1 VVAAVTRRVWL
12 DHEYGLYGFKV
23 FINPYQNGRRLE
35 YGMMARHQVQV
46 AIPAAAAEPLWG
58 VGHYGRD
65 RHPPNSHYWWD
76 NRTRTG
82 NLCVIQWTCAGE
94 LLLRDTQREHRV
106 PLGYA
111 AIFAHPSESSY
122 GMAKD
127 ARDTYE
133 AHWIALRGAGL
144 LDHWRGLAALRGAVL
159 PLPIDGPE
167 HRAMRRLC
175 ELAEP
180 RARTGAVVMA
190 AAVHAFVL
198 MLWEGASM
206 ARASDQRPVELAID
220 AMLAAPTAPW
230 SLKRLADEHGISRE
244 HLARAF
250 HERVGEPPA
259 TWLVRQRVQRA
270 IELLTATELPIWAV
284 RDQAGFTS
292 SHTLIRR
299 VRAETGCSPVEL
311 RRTGRGGIRLP

>member
-1 VVAAVTRRVWL
+1 
-12 DHEYGLYGFKV
+12 
-23 FINPYQNGRRLE
+23 
-35 YGMMARHQVQV
+35 MARQQAQV
-46 AIPAAAAEPLWG
+46 AIPAAAAESLWR

-65 RHPPNSHYWWD
+65 RHPPNSRYWWD

-82 NLCVIQWTCAGE
+82 NMCVIQWTCAGE
-94 LLLRDTQREHRV
+94 MVLRDTQRDHRV
-106 PLGYA
+106 PRGHA
-111 AIFAHPSESSY
+111 AIFSHPDESCY

-127 ARDTYE
+127 ARETYE
-133 AHWIALRGAGL
+133 AHWVALRGAGL
-144 LDHWRGLAALRGAVL
+144 MEHWRGLAALRGAVL

-167 HRAMRRLC
+167 YRAMRRLC
-175 ELAEP
+175 ELSEP
-180 RARTGAVVMA
+180 RARTGAVAMA

-206 ARASDQRPVELAID
+206 ARASDQRPVEQAID
-220 AMLAAPTAPW
+220 VMLAAPTAPW

-259 TWLVRQRVQRA
+259 AWLARQRVRRA
-270 IELLTATELPIWAV
+270 IDLLTATDLPIRAV

-299 VRAETGCSPVEL
+299 VRAATGHSPLEV
-311 RRTGRGGIRLP
+311 RQAGRPGR